1 MKVGFD
7 ATVLH
12 GRKSGVGYYCEEL
25 FKAMVAIDHE
35 TDYFVFSHKPLT
47 LTLPAANGNVR
58 IADSKFCPV
67 RAVYLHALLPQLL
80 AKEKPTLCHY
90 TNFLGPIFD
99 STPYVVTVHD
109 MGLERLRDAHPL
121 AKRVYTRPLVPRI
134 AQRARLIITNS
145 EYSKWEIVRY
155 LGIPTDRIR
164 VTPLAAAA
172 EFQPMEDARRR
183 PILQQHGVDSPYLLY
198 VGNLEPRKNLQRLL
212 EAFAALNRQE
222 QQLVIVGNQW
232 YRGKDA
238 LSAAQRFGICGRVRF
253 LGYVPR
259 EHLPAL
265 YSGATAFVYPSLLEG
280 FGMPV
285 VEAMACGAPV
295 VTSGNSALKE
305 IAGGAARLVDPL
317 DVHSI
322 RDALAD
328 VVEDARLRADLS
340 SRGVARAAQ
349 YSWQQTASLTLEAYR
364 EAGGAPLGPRARAD
378 AAVSPVAIRKAI
390 QKTVD
395 YAAMFQYPLRIDEL
409 HERLFNIKTDVDT
422 VGRVCTDM
430 GIRRFGDFIT
440 PVAEF
445 PSIRSMRENIT
456 DKAVHEV
463 WPHLKTLAGIPF
475 IRMIAFSGATAHRNM
490 SSGEDVD
497 LFIVAEDGKLWAT
510 FLMAAVWAKIK
521 GLRRRL
527 CMNYLLS
534 DRALPLY
541 EHDAFTA
548 QQAASIKPI
557 FGKAVYDAFIAGNP
571 FIVEHFPNFQKDR
584 HRSFYQAIRTG
595 KLKAILE
602 VLLRYGPIQLLESA
616 SRAVLSR
623 YLQGKTRKTATKTK
637 PDVALDAR
645 RLKLHL
651 NSHRTEVSVV
661 LSAAAVSEPQ
671 RRRVTQ
677 SFV

>member
-25 FKAMVAIDHE
+25 FKAMVAIDHD
-35 TDYFVFSHKPLT
+35 TDYFVFSHKPLK

-58 IADSKFCPV
+58 LADSKFCPV

-90 TNFLGPIFD
+90 TNFLGPILD

-155 LGIPTDRIR
+155 LGIPTARIR
-164 VTPLAAAA
+164 VTPLAASA
-172 EFQPMEDARRR
+172 EFQPVAEAVRR
-183 PILQQHGVDSPYLLY
+183 PILQEYGLDAPYLLY

-212 EAFAALNRQE
+212 QAFTTLSSRE

-232 YRGKDA
+232 YRGNDA
-238 LSAAQRFGICGRVRF
+238 LSAAQRLGICDRVRF

-259 EHLPAL
+259 DHLPAL

-285 VEAMACGAPV
+285 VEAMACGTPV
-295 VTSGNSALKE
+295 ITSDNSALKE
-305 IAGGAARLVDPL
+305 IAGEAARLVDPL
-317 DVHSI
+317 DVRSI

-340 SRGVARAAQ
+340 ERGVARAAQ
-349 YSWQQTASLTLEAYR
+349 YSWQQTASLTLDAYR
-364 EAGGAPLGPRARAD
+364 EAGGETIKLRAP
-378 AAVSPVAIRKAI
+378 AAAAISRFAIRNAI

-395 YAAMFQYPLRIDEL
+395 YAAMFQYPLRIEEL
-409 HERLFNIKTDVDT
+409 QERLFDVKADAAT
-422 VGRVCTDM
+422 VAVVCREM
-430 GIRRFGDFIT
+430 GMRDCGDFIT
-440 PVAEF
+440 PVADF
-445 PSIRSMRENIT
+445 ASIRSLRENIT

-463 WPHLKTLAGIPF
+463 WPHLETLAGIPF
-475 IRMIAFSGATAHRNM
+475 VRMIAFSGATAHRNM

-510 FLMAAVWAKIK
+510 FLTAVVWAKFK

-557 FGKAVYDAFIAGNP
+557 FGKSVYDAFIDANP
-571 FIVEHFPNFQKDR
+571 LVADHFPNFHKDR
-584 HRSFYQAIRTG
+584 HRSLYREIRPG
-595 KLKAILE
+595 KVKAIVE
-602 VLLRYGPIQLLESA
+602 VLLRCGPIQLLEIA

-623 YLQGKTRKTATKTK
+623 YLRAKTRMAANEAK
-637 PDVALDAR
+637 PDVVLDRR
-645 RLKLHL
+645 RLKLHM
-651 NSHRTEVSVV
+651 NSHKTEVLARTNAPS
-661 LSAAAVSEPQ
+661 
-671 RRRVTQ
+671 
-677 SFV
+677 